1 MPTMLSPHFSL
12 EELTHSDTAVAR
24 KINNMPDE
32 GSDARNRLQAL
43 AEFLEKVRRICGGH
57 TMHIHDAYRSPQ
69 LNAIIPGSS
78 KTSAHPEGFAADFDV
93 EGQTP
98 YQTALL
104 IDQAAK
110 RGEIVFDQL
119 ILEQLPTPSW
129 VHIGRRHISEDTAP
143 RMERQTKDANGVY
156 VPGLIKP

>member
-1 MPTMLSPHFSL
+1 MLSPNFSL
-12 EELTHSDTAVAR
+12 EELTHSDTAV
-24 KINNMPDE
+24 KNGINNVPPP

-43 AEFLEKVRRICGGH
+43 AEFLEKVRTICGGH
-57 TMHIHDAYRSPQ
+57 TMHIHDAYRCPQ
-69 LNAIIPGSS
+69 LNLMIHGSS
-78 KTSAHPEGFAADFDV
+78 STSAHPEGFAADFDV

-104 IDQAAK
+104 IDEAAK

-129 VHIGRRHISEDTAP
+129 VHIGRRVTSEDTPP
-143 RMERQTKDANGVY
+143 RMQRLTKAANDAY
-156 VPGLIKP
+156 LPGLIKP